1 MNCESCGNFLKEESK
16 FCGICGYSVEASR
29 VEGTLDEPQNREYR
43 FEYDKHLGNI
53 ILQEVVTDV
62 CLRDSL
68 MKYHQ
73 KRTILYCIEK
83 ETMETEHH
91 VKDFVSV
98 KCSRTIDLFLLLI
111 GILSFLIGISH
122 EEIYYI
128 LFAALLWWLGLRVN
142 LVILKSNGAKIS
154 ITGNDRSKCE
164 SFIQDLVRINKSI
177 VVKS

>member
-16 FCGICGYSVEASR
+16 FCGICGYSVE
-29 VEGTLDEPQNREYR
+29 GTVDEPQNREYR

-62 CLRDSL
+62 CLGDSL

-83 ETMETEHH
+83 ETIETEHDI
-91 VKDFVSV
+91 KDFVSV
-98 KCSRTIDLFLLLI
+98 KCTRSIDLSLLLV
-111 GILSFLIGISH
+111 GILAFLIGISH
-122 EEIYYI
+122 GGIYYI

-177 VVKS
+177 VIK

>member
-1 MNCESCGNFLKEESK
+1 
-16 FCGICGYSVEASR
+16 
-29 VEGTLDEPQNREYR
+29 
-43 FEYDKHLGNI
+43 
-53 ILQEVVTDV
+53 
-62 CLRDSL
+62 

-73 KRTILYCIEK
+73 KRTILYYIEK
-83 ETMETEHH
+83 ETIETEHH

-98 KCSRTIDLFLLLI
+98 KCSRSIDLFLLLI

-142 LVILKSNGAKIS
+142 LVILKSNGAKIR

>member
-1 MNCESCGNFLKEESK
+1 
-16 FCGICGYSVEASR
+16 
-29 VEGTLDEPQNREYR
+29 
-43 FEYDKHLGNI
+43 
-53 ILQEVVTDV
+53 
-62 CLRDSL
+62 

-83 ETMETEHH
+83 ETIETEHH

-98 KCSRTIDLFLLLI
+98 KCSRSIDLFLLLI